1 MNAHPHATGPASGA
15 ASGLAPQLFLRLG
28 RLLVTAGLWLLA
40 VAAPLAL
47 QPAAAAA
54 ALFHLVG
61 PVPVE
66 LGLHD
71 GRLSACTAPSHCDR
85 QDWPL
90 ADPLGSLRQ
99 LVPVLE
105 ATPGIAVERFEE
117 EPEAAY
123 LHATAESRLFGF
135 IDDLELAADAR
146 SGVLQVRSASRLG
159 DSDLGVNRAR
169 LESLK
174 QALDAGISPA
184 AAG

>member
-1 MNAHPHATGPASGA
+1 MNAQPH
-15 ASGLAPQLFLRLG
+15 RLG
-28 RLLVTAGLWLLA
+28 LGRILVMACLWLLA
-40 VAAPLAL
+40 AAAPLTF

-61 PVPVE
+61 PVPAE

-71 GRLSACTAPSHCDR
+71 GHLSTCTAPSHYVR

-90 ADPLGSLRQ
+90 ADPVAGLRQ
-99 LVPVLE
+99 LMPVLA
-105 ATPGIAVERFEE
+105 ATPGVTVERFDEQ
-117 EPEAAY
+117 PGGAY

-146 SGVLQVRSASRLG
+146 SCVLQLRSASRLG
-159 DSDLGVNRAR
+159 DSDLGVNLAR

-174 QALDAGISPA
+174 QALEAGISPA

>member
-66 LGLHD
+66 LV
-71 GRLSACTAPSHCDR
+71 RK
-85 QDWPL
+85 DWPL
-90 ADPLGSLRQ
+90 ADPLDGLRQ
-99 LVPVLE
+99 LVPVLK
-105 ATPGIAVERFEE
+105 ATPGIRVERFEE